1 MTHQW
6 SADWYLLCWHQIKV
20 FTSTLGQNQK
30 WGLRKS
36 FILNVPFDQTHYI
49 MRWWSPTKTAAINLR
64 GQSSWY
70 IWGAKGNRFFSTM
83 TWLKNSTLNWSWVF
97 PKNGVLG
104 EGWKPQPFR
113 WRLRKKWFP
122 VSSRRSPPSS
132 FTPVDGKWFL
142 QSREDPRRSTRKRV
156 FVPNQS
162 LIVGFESSSLM
173 DATQSSGVCKDDSHD
188 ILLEI
193 IPQHWS

>member
-6 SADWYLLCWHQIKV
+6 SADWYLLCWHQNKV
-20 FTSTLGQNQK
+20 FTSILGQNQK

-70 IWGAKGNRFFSTM
+70 IWGAKGDRFFSAM

-104 EGWKPQPFR
+104 EGWTPTFSLETEKKMVPCIITEKSTLQFHPSR
-113 WRLRKKWFP
+113 WQVIPP
-122 VSSRRSPPSS
+122 VSRRSQTFNS
-132 FTPVDGKWFL
+132 
-142 QSREDPRRSTRKRV
+142 
-156 FVPNQS
+156 
-162 LIVGFESSSLM
+162 
-173 DATQSSGVCKDDSHD
+173 
-188 ILLEI
+188 
-193 IPQHWS
+193 